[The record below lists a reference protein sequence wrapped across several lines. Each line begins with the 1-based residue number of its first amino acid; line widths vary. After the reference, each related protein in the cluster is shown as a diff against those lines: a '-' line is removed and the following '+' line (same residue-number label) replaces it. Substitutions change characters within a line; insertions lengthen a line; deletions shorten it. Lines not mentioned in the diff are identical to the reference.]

1 MLPKEYFDDPLTEGV
16 AFGAFE
22 HVLDNRFTLL
32 KLPVGYGKT
41 VIAMQVANRLARH
54 GKIQIMIIAPKA
66 KRLDK
71 SFNEAIESCEKY
83 YGLEMKI
90 VKINNQEI
98 GTFAGL
104 NVMKTRKPELWKE
117 FIEELKKENTLLIL
131 DETHMQL
138 RDTTKTANQNFR
150 GIFRTLAEESDKEL
164 KILGLTATPFDM
176 SILDTVGYLVL
187 NGDYT
192 SRNDFYKREIVDY
205 EKYLQRG
212 LDMTD
217 INRKIVDQEFRIH
230 FESFVDKARVLEKTS
245 KIIYAPDAPKNF
257 HIPENEF
264 EDVKVRLSD
273 EGLEKLAHIEK
284 LDRQKAY
291 SDNTTKCVDYARV
304 LTADKNVLEKV
315 IELCRS
321 PKTEQ
326 PLIFYNF
333 DVTLQ
338 GLKDE
343 FDKLNMK
350 YFEING
356 HSSSYFEENDG
367 KSPVFIQYLSGAVAF
382 ESKTSNASI
391 YLDLPVSDINYQQS
405 LGRNTRR
412 GQNVDTVTNYI
423 IRPEKESGTT
433 NVLVPYA
440 KRQYD
445 RIISKN
451 KWNKVFEDIFVTR
464 WGKYD
469 ESIFEKG
476 RTK

>member
-1 MLPKEYFDDPLTEGV
+1 MLPKEYFEDPLTEGV

-41 VIAMQVANRLARH
+41 IISMQVANRLAKN

-138 RDTTKTANQNFR
+138 RDATKTANQNFR

-164 KILGLTATPFDM
+164 KILGLTATPFDT

-192 SRNDFYKREIVDY
+192 SRNDFYKKEIVGY
-205 EKYLQRG
+205 TNAFQRG
-212 LDMTD
+212 LNITD
-217 INRKIVDQEFRIH
+217 INHMIVDNEFKIH
-230 FESFVDKARVLEKTS
+230 GEMFIDKIRVLKKLS
-245 KIIYAPDAPKNF
+245 KIIYAPDAPRTF
-257 HIPENEF
+257 HIPKNEF
-264 EDVKVRLSD
+264 KDVRVCLSD
-273 EGLEKLAHIEK
+273 EGLERLAHVEK
-284 LDRQKAY
+284 MDRQKAY
-291 SDNTTKCVDYARV
+291 TDNTTKCVDYVRT
-304 LTADKNVLEKV
+304 LTTDRNVLDKV
-315 IELCRS
+315 IEICQS
-321 PKTEQ
+321 QKTNQ
-326 PLIFYNF
+326 PLVFYNF

-343 FDKLNMK
+343 FDRHGIH
-350 YFEING
+350 YFEVNG

-367 KSPVFIQYLSGAVAF
+367 KSPVFVQYLSGATAF
-382 ESKTSNASI
+382 ESKASNTSI
-391 YLDLPVSDINYQQS
+391 YLDLPASDINYQQS

-412 GQNVDTVTNYI
+412 GQKIDTVMNYI
-423 IRPEKESGTT
+423 IRPEKKAGAMK
-433 NVLVPYA
+433 VLVPYA
-440 KRQYD
+440 KKQYD
-445 RIISKN
+445 RIVSKN
-451 KWNKVFEDIFVTR
+451 KWNKLFENIFVTR
-464 WGKYD
+464 WGKYG
-469 ESIFEKG
+469 ERIFEKG
-476 RTK
+476 KTK